1 MKSYVEESPDD
12 VDYGVVTLLHKA
24 AALDPA
30 AADGSIDQHMLVRP
44 PSPLSLRLTVCF

>member
-1 MKSYVEESPDD
+1 MKSYAEESPGD

-30 AADGSIDQHMLVRP
+30 AADGSIDQHMLVRAF
-44 PSPLSLRLTVCF
+44 LS

>member
-1 MKSYVEESPDD
+1 MEESPGA

-44 PSPLSLRLTVCF
+44 SSSLCRLIA